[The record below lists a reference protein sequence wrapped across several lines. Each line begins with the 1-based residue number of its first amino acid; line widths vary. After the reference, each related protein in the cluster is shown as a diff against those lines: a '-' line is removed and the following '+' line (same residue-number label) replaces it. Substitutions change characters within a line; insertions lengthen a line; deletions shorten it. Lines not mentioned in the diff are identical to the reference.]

1 MCRGSVEK
9 KKRSE
14 EKLDVL
20 ARCRESIKSKAKRLD
35 RKGCVEIFFEKLS
48 TLKKRSFSREEK
60 HIKMNATSKILKQR
74 SIQHVNLSK
83 HLSTYKH
90 SIHRSKTHTHT
101 QNKSNQFYIS
111 ITS

>member
-48 TLKKRSFSREEK
+48 TLKKRSFLREDQE
-60 HIKMNATSKILKQR
+60 HILT
-74 SIQHVNLSK
+74 HVL
-83 HLSTYKH
+83 LVMT
-90 SIHRSKTHTHT
+90 KTHCTYT
-101 QNKSNQFYIS
+101 CIKSSKEYVCCV
-111 ITS
+111 

>member
-74 SIQHVNLSK
+74 SFNMLISQNISQHI
-83 HLSTYKH
+83 
-90 SIHRSKTHTHT
+90 SIASIDPKHTHIH
-101 QNKSNQFYIS
+101 K
-111 ITS
+111 TSLTNFIFQ